1 MRKTMVV
8 CAMACAL
15 AGAARAQKVE
25 KVDIIMATLAPTD
38 SQWYKVMEN
47 MGAEWK
53 KISNGN
59 VNLSIRAGGVVGDD
73 PDAVRRLRSRSIQAA
88 ALTSAGLGDIDQGVA
103 ALQIPMMFDNYE
115 ELDYVRDRIAP
126 RLEKRILDKGYLV
139 LNWGDAG
146 WVQFFSTKPIH
157 RLDDLRKLKLFT
169 WAGDPTEEELWKA
182 NGFRV
187 VPLAATDIVQQLE
200 TQGIDA
206 VPTTALIAE
215 TAQFY
220 KRAKYMCDVKWAAFI
235 GATIVST
242 ATWEKIPAVQ
252 RGPMLAAARRSG
264 EALKNDIRAQDTRA
278 LDTMTKG
285 QPGKKVNRLEITTLD
300 PAALAEWRKQTE
312 AVYPKM
318 KGKMVPADLFEEVQR
333 LRNEYR
339 AQHPAKPLA
348 KVDATSAT
356 GSGSTNSSKSAGDA
370 KVKGKAK

>member
-15 AGAARAQKVE
+15 AGAARAQ

-53 KISNGN
+53 KISNGT

-157 RLDDLRKLKLFT
+157 GLDDLRKLKLFT

-206 VPTTALIAE
+206 VPTTALYAE
-215 TAQFY
+215 TAQLY
-220 KRAKYMCDVKWAAFI
+220 KRAKYMCDVKWAPFI

-339 AQHPAKPLA
+339 VQHPAKPLA
-348 KVDATSAT
+348 KADGTSAT
-356 GSGSTNSSKSAGDA
+356 GSGSTNSSKSSGAA
-370 KVKGKAK
+370 KVKGKTK

>member
-146 WVQFFSTKPIH
+146 WVQFFSTRPIH
-157 RLDDLRKLKLFT
+157 RLDDLRRLKLFT
-169 WAGDPTEEELWKA
+169 SPGEKLEPAQIVKSVNRPGGEELYPA
-182 NGFRV
+182 GVAPIQYQVTFVQDSLFESGCDTVAHVIQLFVVVEHHGDLEGGHALVDVAQASTGQGRGLDRPGPQPADGVRV
-187 VPLAATDIVQQLE
+187 VA
-200 TQGIDA
+200 
-206 VPTTALIAE
+206 
-215 TAQFY
+215 
-220 KRAKYMCDVKWAAFI
+220 
-235 GATIVST
+235 
-242 ATWEKIPAVQ
+242 
-252 RGPMLAAARRSG
+252 
-264 EALKNDIRAQDTRA
+264 
-278 LDTMTKG
+278 
-285 QPGKKVNRLEITTLD
+285 
-300 PAALAEWRKQTE
+300 
-312 AVYPKM
+312 
-318 KGKMVPADLFEEVQR
+318 
-333 LRNEYR
+333 
-339 AQHPAKPLA
+339 H
-348 KVDATSAT
+348 DATGADGQVDIAVGYLLPFGAHVLHHLVPLRIGGRERGHNDVDLLDLLGASRSSESARHRA
-356 GSGSTNSSKSAGDA
+356 NNHCLPHVSSLFLFRLYPEE
-370 KVKGKAK
+370 